1 MIPPAGGAR
10 TADAVTR
17 EVLRN
22 GLTVVVRENPSA
34 PVVAM
39 TLMVRVGSCHET
51 AATSGVTALLGRVL
65 IKGTRHR
72 SALELARAA
81 EDAGG
86 SLDVTADQEY
96 AEVRALGLAR
106 HWRALLGLLHEVG
119 TAPTLDPEE
128 VERERAVLL
137 DQIRG
142 LEDQPGQVASR
153 LLARA
158 LFGDHPLAL
167 PTAGT
172 PESVAALGRA
182 DLVRHLAAHATPER
196 IVLAVSGDVP
206 AADVLAEARE
216 AFGDLAPGAG
226 EPALPPAPAR
236 PAVSRIAEAR
246 PTEQAHVVVGWLAPP
261 VGHPDFGPLRVLDAL
276 LGGGMSSRLFNALR
290 EREGLAYA
298 VGSYYPSR
306 RAASRLVAQIGT
318 APANAPRAEQG
329 ILAEADR
336 LRQEPVPGEE
346 LDRARAQ
353 LTGGFELDLR
363 TNARQ
368 ALYRGLFESLGVGHG
383 FVSSYRGLVE
393 AVTPADV
400 QRVARR
406 YLVDH
411 AVAVVGPA

>member
-1 MIPPAGGAR
+1 
-10 TADAVTR
+10 VTR
-17 EVLRN
+17 EVLGS

-86 SLDVTADQEY
+86 SLDTTADQEY

-106 HWRALLGLLHEVG
+106 HWRALLGLLHEVA
-119 TAPTLDPEE
+119 TAPTLDSEE

-142 LEDQPGQVASR
+142 LEDQPAQVASR

-167 PTAGT
+167 PTAGA

-196 IVLAVSGDVP
+196 MVLAVSGDVP
-206 AADVLAEARE
+206 AADVLSAARE

-226 EPALPPAPAR
+226 GPALPPVPAR
-236 PAVSRIAEAR
+236 PAVARIAEAR
-246 PTEQAHVVVGWLAPP
+246 PTEQTQVVVGWLAPP
-261 VGHPDFGPLRVLDAL
+261 VGHPDFGPLRVLDSV

-306 RAASRLVAQIGT
+306 RAGSRLVAQIGT
-318 APANAPRAEQG
+318 APANATRAEQG
-329 ILAEADR
+329 ILAEAER
-336 LRQEPVPGEE
+336 LRQEPVAGEE
-346 LDRARAQ
+346 LDRAKAQ

-383 FVSSYRGLVE
+383 FVSRYRELVE

-400 QRVARR
+400 QRVARG

>member
-1 MIPPAGGAR
+1 
-10 TADAVTR
+10 
-17 EVLRN
+17 
-22 GLTVVVRENPSA
+22 
-34 PVVAM
+34 
-39 TLMVRVGSCHET
+39 
-51 AATSGVTALLGRVL
+51 
-65 IKGTRHR
+65 
-72 SALELARAA
+72 
-81 EDAGG
+81 
-86 SLDVTADQEY
+86 
-96 AEVRALGLAR
+96 
-106 HWRALLGLLHEVG
+106 
-119 TAPTLDPEE
+119 
-128 VERERAVLL
+128 
-137 DQIRG
+137 
-142 LEDQPGQVASR
+142 
-153 LLARA
+153 
-158 LFGDHPLAL
+158 
-167 PTAGT
+167 
-172 PESVAALGRA
+172 
-182 DLVRHLAAHATPER
+182 
-196 IVLAVSGDVP
+196 VP
-206 AADVLAEARE
+206 APEVLAEARE

-261 VGHPDFGPLRVLDAL
+261 VSHPDFGPLRVLDAL

-329 ILAEADR
+329 ILAEAER
-336 LRQEPVPGEE
+336 LREEPVPGEE
-346 LDRARAQ
+346 LDRAKAQ

-400 QRVARR
+400 QRAARR